1 LHETYVQE
9 ILQGY
14 DFLGV
19 SERMDESLAVLQ
31 LLLGL
36 ETQDSLFAA

>member
-1 LHETYVQE
+1 
-9 ILQGY
+9 
-14 DFLGV
+14 LGV

-36 ETQDSLFAA
+36 ETQDSLFAAW